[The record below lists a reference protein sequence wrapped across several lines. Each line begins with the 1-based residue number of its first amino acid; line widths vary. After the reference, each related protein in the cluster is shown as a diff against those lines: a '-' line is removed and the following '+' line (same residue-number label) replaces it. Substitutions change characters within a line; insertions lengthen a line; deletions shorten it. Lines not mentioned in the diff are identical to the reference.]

1 MWCVVCVV
9 SGVWC
14 VVCSVWVAGN
24 CALVFCILLSSVA
37 RVLGLVAGLHGVF
50 ENAADICLGILFHL
64 CLWSVVC
71 GVFFVLFCF
80 FVLTEVGT
88 SLH

>member
-1 MWCVVCVV
+1 MQFCVWV
-9 SGVWC
+9 SGKLC
-14 VVCSVWVAGN
+14 AGVGV
-24 CALVFCILLSSVA
+24 LPSSVA

-71 GVFFVLFCF
+71 GVWSVVSVVCRVVVLALALALALAFAFAFAC
-80 FVLTEVGT
+80 
-88 SLH
+88 